1 MISEAPVAA
10 ANNMSQVLDKIR
22 AYVASCQSLAADGI
36 TFSEFS
42 EMAVGLLRVTM
53 AAVDSIPIDGPSKK
67 AWVLEA
73 VAMLFDN
80 VADKMIPTLAYPL
93 WVILKPGIRSLV
105 LAAAS
110 GAVEAILPILVRP
123 TT

>member
-53 AAVDSIPIDGPSKK
+53 TAVDSIPIDGPSKK

>member
-10 ANNMSQVLDKIR
+10 ANNMGQVLDKIR
-22 AYVASCQSLAADGI
+22 AYVASCQSLSADGI
-36 TFSEFS
+36 TLSEFS
-42 EMAVGLLRVTM
+42 EMSVGLLRVTM

-73 VAMLFDN
+73 VSMLFDS
-80 VADKMIPTLAYPL
+80 VADKMIPTLAWPV
-93 WVILKPGIRSLV
+93 WVMLKPGIRSLV

>member
-10 ANNMSQVLDKIR
+10 ANNMGQVLDKIR
-22 AYVASCQSLAADGI
+22 AYIASCQSLSADGI
-36 TFSEFS
+36 TLSEFA
-42 EMAVGLLRVTM
+42 EMSVGLLRVTM

-73 VAMLFDN
+73 VAMLFDS
-80 VADKMIPTLAYPL
+80 VADKMIPTLAWPV
-93 WVILKPGIRSLV
+93 WVMLKPGIRSLV

>member
-22 AYVASCQSLAADGI
+22 AYVASCQSLSADGI
-36 TFSEFS
+36 TLSEFS

-73 VAMLFDN
+73 VAMLFDD
-80 VADKMIPTLAYPL
+80 VADQMIPTLAWPI
-93 WVILKPGIRSLV
+93 WVMLKPGIRSLV

-123 TT
+123 TA